1 MLEKNVVLQR
11 NTVDISFRFEK
22 KHLALFMFLD
32 KAMYKCKDINIL
44 FTKE

>member
-1 MLEKNVVLQR
+1 MLDKNVVLQR

-22 KHLALFMFLD
+22 KQRALFMFLD
-32 KAMYKCKDINIL
+32 KAVYKCKDINIL